1 MNKPERYHRGSQHR
15 EKELLKKSEFQ
26 LILER
31 KMTQH
36 KQSLALLKTEF
47 SAVTQRWLLEL
58 FLFFF

>member
-15 EKELLKKSEFQ
+15 EKELLKKSFQ

-47 SAVTQRWLLEL
+47 FAVTQRWLLE
-58 FLFFF
+58 FFF